1 MESKENDFFV
11 VVFVLFI
18 VAILKLIQV
27 RQYQRK
33 KQRQEYRLDS
43 GQEYKKISV

>member
-1 MESKENDFFV
+1 MKSKENDFCCFFFV
-11 VVFVLFI
+11 